1 MAWTLPRSLKKKK
14 KTLYVFQTLQLIYYI
29 TEIILFRK
37 VKCHTL
43 EPQILSALR
52 SSQINLSK
60 WKKTHIADMPSLLPD
75 L

>member
-1 MAWTLPRSLKKKK
+1 M
-14 KTLYVFQTLQLIYYI
+14 FQTLQLIYYT
-29 TEIILFRK
+29 TEIILSRK

-60 WKKTHIADMPSLLPD
+60 WKKKKTTYIADMPSLLPD

>member
-1 MAWTLPRSLKKKK
+1 M
-14 KTLYVFQTLQLIYYI
+14 FQTLQLIYYT
-29 TEIILFRK
+29 TEIILSRK

-60 WKKTHIADMPSLLPD
+60 WKKKKYIADMPSLLPD